1 MSLADYA
8 LLAPIAGYFLWL
20 LFRPRKKK
28 CRGCCESCRGCKCVN
43 NE

>member
-28 CRGCCESCRGCKCVN
+28 CRGCCESCRGCK
-43 NE
+43 